1 MTLFRGNR
9 PSIFFMPNATSSPL
23 PRRWTRFHLEVPVR
37 LVVHRPAYANSVTG
51 RGTELNEGGM
61 CIFAGIELR
70 LGDQVAVEFTPPYGE
85 APLRLWA
92 VVRNRAGY
100 YYGLEF
106 LAENDGERAQV
117 ENFRSVLRGATGQ
130 NERLN

>member
-1 MTLFRGNR
+1 MSSR
-9 PSIFFMPNATSSPL
+9 PNFPL
-23 PRRWTRFHLEVPVR
+23 PRRWKRFHIEVPVR
-37 LVVHRPAYANSVTG
+37 LVVHRPSYANSSTG

-61 CIFAGIELR
+61 CVFAGMELH
-70 LGDQVAVEFTPPYGE
+70 LGDQVAVEFTPPQGE

-106 LAENDGERAQV
+106 LAENLGERDQV
-117 ENFRSVLRGATGQ
+117 ERFRTVLRDARPGNDQ
-130 NERLN
+130 MN

>member
-1 MTLFRGNR
+1 
-9 PSIFFMPNATSSPL
+9 MPGTMSFPL
-23 PRRWTRFHLEVPVR
+23 PRRWKRFHLEVPVR
-37 LVVHRPAYANSVTG
+37 LVLHRPAFASSITG

-61 CIFAGIELR
+61 SIFAGIELR

-106 LAENDGERAQV
+106 LAENDGERGQV
-117 ENFRSVLRGATGQ
+117 ERFRSVLRGASGQ
-130 NERLN
+130 SEQQN

>member
-1 MTLFRGNR
+1 M
-9 PSIFFMPNATSSPL
+9 SSTTGFPL

-37 LVVHRPAYANSVTG
+37 LVVHRTAYASSVTG

-106 LAENDGERAQV
+106 LAENDGERDQV
-117 ENFRSVLRGATGQ
+117 ERFRSLLRGATGQ
-130 NERLN
+130 QEQPN

>member
-1 MTLFRGNR
+1 M
-9 PSIFFMPNATSSPL
+9 SNATSFPL

-37 LVVHRPAYANSVTG
+37 LVVHRPAYASSVTG

-61 CIFAGIELR
+61 CIFAGMELR

-106 LAENDGERAQV
+106 LAENDGERVQV
-117 ENFRSVLRGATGQ
+117 ERFRSVLRGSTGQ
-130 NERLN
+130 RETHNC

>member
-1 MTLFRGNR
+1 MA
-9 PSIFFMPNATSSPL
+9 NATTFPF

-37 LVVHRPAYANSVTG
+37 LVVHRPAYASSVTG

-70 LGDQVAVEFTPPYGE
+70 LGDQVAIEFTPPYGE

-106 LAENDGERAQV
+106 LAENDGERDQV
-117 ENFRSVLRGATGQ
+117 ERFRSSLRGATGQ
-130 NERLN
+130 HDIPHNC

>member
-1 MTLFRGNR
+1 MQGLRNFRITIGKM
-9 PSIFFMPNATSSPL
+9 PSTNSFPL
-23 PRRWTRFHLEVPVR
+23 PRRWKRFHFEVPVR
-37 LVVHRPAYANSVTG
+37 LVVHRPAFASSITG
-51 RGTELNEGGM
+51 RGSELNEGGM

-70 LGDQVAVEFTPPYGE
+70 LGDQVAVEFIPPHGE

-106 LAENDGERAQV
+106 LAENIGERDQV
-117 ENFRSVLRGATGQ
+117 ERFRSSLRETTGAEQ
-130 NERLN
+130 HN

>member
-1 MTLFRGNR
+1 
-9 PSIFFMPNATSSPL
+9 MPNATSFPL

-37 LVVHRPAYANSVTG
+37 LVVHRPAYASSVTG

-61 CIFAGIELR
+61 CIFAGMELR

-106 LAENDGERAQV
+106 LAENDGERV
-117 ENFRSVLRGATGQ
+117 EVERFRSVLRGATGQ
-130 NERLN
+130 AEQHLC

>member
-1 MTLFRGNR
+1 MSTASNF
-9 PSIFFMPNATSSPL
+9 PV
-23 PRRWTRFHLEVPVR
+23 PRRWKRFHLEVPVR
-37 LVVHRPAYANSVTG
+37 LVLHRPAYASSVSG

-61 CIFAGIELR
+61 CVFAGLELL

-85 APLRLWA
+85 APTRLWA

-106 LAENDGERAQV
+106 LAENTGERDEV
-117 ENFRSVLRGATGQ
+117 ERFRSGLRGSAGQ
-130 NERLN
+130 YDKMD

>member
-1 MTLFRGNR
+1 MSYY
-9 PSIFFMPNATSSPL
+9 PSMSNATSSPL

-37 LVVHRPAYANSVTG
+37 LVVHRPAYASSVTG

-106 LAENDGERAQV
+106 LAENEGERAQV
-117 ENFRSVLRGATGQ
+117 ENFRSVLRGSTGQ
-130 NERLN
+130 HERAN

>member
-1 MTLFRGNR
+1 
-9 PSIFFMPNATSSPL
+9 
-23 PRRWTRFHLEVPVR
+23 
-37 LVVHRPAYANSVTG
+37 
-51 RGTELNEGGM
+51 M
-61 CIFAGIELR
+61 CIFAGLELR

-106 LAENDGERAQV
+106 LAENDGERDQV
-117 ENFRSVLRGATGQ
+117 ERFRSVLRGATGQ
-130 NERLN
+130 SEHLN

>member
-1 MTLFRGNR
+1 MMETANLDQV
-9 PSIFFMPNATSSPL
+9 
-23 PRRWTRFHLEVPVR
+23 PRRWKRLHLEVPVR
-37 LVVHRPAYANSVTG
+37 LVVHRPSYATSVTG

-85 APLRLWA
+85 APMRLWA
-92 VVRNRAGY
+92 SVRNRAGY

-106 LAENDGERAQV
+106 LAENCGEREQV
-117 ENFRSVLRGATGQ
+117 EQFRSALRGASGQ
-130 NERLN
+130 VDQMN

>member
-1 MTLFRGNR
+1 M
-9 PSIFFMPNATSSPL
+9 SSATSFPL

-37 LVVHRPAYANSVTG
+37 LVVHRPAYASSVTG

-106 LAENDGERAQV
+106 LAENDGERDQV
-117 ENFRSVLRGATGQ
+117 ERFRSVLRGSTGQ
-130 NERLN
+130 PEQNN